1 MSWWNLLAAP
11 IAGVLALAYG
21 RRLSFWIL
29 FALCFGFW
37 SLLIDIA
44 EAMDLAGRNL
54 VAASAAQDPE
64 LMEAVLVNVL
74 HSLPSYLTA
83 LRGE

>member
-37 SLLIDIA
+37 SLLII
-44 EAMDLAGRNL
+44 LLSRK
-54 VAASAAQDPE
+54 E
-64 LMEAVLVNVL
+64 LRIPT
-74 HSLPSYLTA
+74 LPSWLLVFWGNRQIA
-83 LRGE
+83 RIMRPIRDPSDLI

>member
-21 RRLSFWIL
+21 RRLSFWII

-37 SLLIDIA
+37 SLLIIFLPRK
-44 EAMDLAGRNL
+44 DLRI
-54 VAASAAQDPE
+54 PT
-64 LMEAVLVNVL
+64 
-74 HSLPSYLTA
+74 LPSWLLVFWGNRQIA
-83 LRGE
+83 RIMRPIRDPSDLI